1 MNEQQD
7 QACGARSPTGS
18 VRPVPA
24 ATGGHGPE
32 GEPQETALDAV
43 VSPLFVPATR
53 PERFAKAL
61 ASGADAVIIDL
72 EDAVASSEK
81 ANARQ
86 VLREHVPGLRAEV
99 PLGLRT
105 NAANTEHLA
114 EDVALASALALHLDF
129 LVLPEVQ
136 GPDDVRRLGELLAA
150 QEESRDQLEGSAAS
164 AEPAV
169 RTRGAAVALPLLALI
184 ESSAGLLAAPAVAQ
198 LPAVRRLAL
207 GAADLSEEW
216 EVEPSFEEREFD
228 VARQHLVIA
237 SRAAGL
243 NGPIDS
249 PHMNVRDA
257 EGLSVRVAA
266 AAGLGVRGKLC
277 LHPSQV
283 ATVQEAY
290 VVSAGEYA
298 RLKELMETF
307 EQAEAAGNSSVRL
320 PHGGFVDYPVY
331 RRAAKQ
337 VATYEKSR
345 R

>member
-1 MNEQQD
+1 MSGA
-7 QACGARSPTGS
+7 QAPGEVSGGA
-18 VRPVPA
+18 A
-24 ATGGHGPE
+24 GGE
-32 GEPQETALDAV
+32 APQGAVLDAV

-53 PERFAKAL
+53 PERFTKAL
-61 ASGADAVIIDL
+61 TSGADAVIIDL
-72 EDAVASSEK
+72 EDAVAASEK
-81 ANARQ
+81 GNARRI
-86 VLREHVPGLRAEV
+86 LREHVPGLEARV

-105 NAANTEHLA
+105 NAANTAHLA
-114 EDVALASALALHLDF
+114 DDAALAAELVPHLDF

-136 GPDDVRRLGELLAA
+136 GPEDVRRLEELMAA
-150 QEESRDQLEGSAAS
+150 AGDSAWELSDSTEGAS
-164 AEPAV
+164 GGSSPQ
-169 RTRGAAVALPLLALI
+169 GAGVVLPLLALI
-184 ESSAGLLAAPAVAQ
+184 ESSAGLLTAPAVAQ

-216 EVEPSFEEREFD
+216 EVEPSAEEREFD

-257 EGLSVRVAA
+257 EGLGERVAA

-277 LHPSQV
+277 LHPDQV
-283 ATVQEAY
+283 ATVQEAFL
-290 VVSAGEYA
+290 VSAEEYA
-298 RLKELMETF
+298 RLRDLMAAF
-307 EQAEAAGNSSVRL
+307 EQAEAAGSSSVRL
-320 PHGGFVDYPVY
+320 PDGGFVDYPVY

-337 VATYEKSR
+337 VAAYEKCR